1 MTTDTAVVASEKR
14 SRWEDLVDV
23 FFAPGDLFEHRMSDG
38 WGKPFLLLA
47 VISIVLYYVFLPI
60 NGQLFEVMMRQNA
73 PANVTPEQMHK
84 SAVFMSYLGGVFIAF
99 GLAFGIALSAVILK
113 IVSAVLEPAAGW
125 QQAFMIA
132 TYSMFV
138 VIPQS
143 IISALLVFV
152 KTRSGGTLAL
162 NDVSFG
168 VLRFMDQPDK
178 VLTAV
183 LGRFDLFPIWSAALC
198 AVGLIVVVKMPR
210 GKAIATAII
219 AWLAVALPALAGAA
233 MQRGGK

>member
-1 MTTDTAVVASEKR
+1 MTTDTVVADTEKH

-23 FFAPGDLFEHRMSDG
+23 FFAPGELFAYRANEG

-47 VISIVLYYVFLPI
+47 AISVVLYYVFLPI
-60 NGQLFEVMMRQNA
+60 NGQIFELMMRQNA

-84 SAVFMSYLGGVFIAF
+84 SAVFMSYLGGLFIIFGVAF
-99 GLAFGIALSAVILK
+99 TIAATAVVLK
-113 IVSAVLEPAAGW
+113 LVSSVLEPAAGW
-125 QQAFMIA
+125 RQAFMIA

-138 VIPQS
+138 VIPQA
-143 IISALLVFV
+143 ILGALLIFL
-152 KTRSGGTLAL
+152 KTNSGGTLRI

-183 LGRFDLFPIWSAALC
+183 LSRFDLFPIWSAALC
-198 AVGLIVVVKMPR
+198 AIGLVVVVKMPR
-210 GKAIATAII
+210 GKAIATAAI
-219 AWLAVALPALAGAA
+219 AWLAIALPALAGAA
-233 MQRGGK
+233 MQRGK